1 MRRMDRR
8 EFLIC
13 TVAGTSMA
21 GSVRNAIAQGAP
33 PPASPLGKNTPAS
46 VVAPAAAQPRV
57 VAVKMLTPP
66 VAPVAPVVEQ
76 LHKAGITAV
85 FARIDDFFADATVE
99 RNVREFRKL
108 LGDAGIQF
116 YNTVPVFLDPAALA
130 KDPSLVG
137 YGSMGNPSKSTEADW
152 LQFVCPTRPDYRKQR
167 ISWFASLVREL
178 HPDGLSLDFIRY
190 FIYWE
195 AVAPD
200 RTGDSIEKFCFCDY
214 CLRLMTA
221 ELGFHFP
228 ADAGTRQA
236 KAAWVLANHREE
248 WTAWKCEKITSMVRE
263 SAAAA
268 KAIEPELKIS
278 LHGVP
283 WVENDYDHGL
293 RVVVGQDL
301 EKLASYVD
309 IFGPMCYFE
318 MLDRPPE
325 WVHDVVVDY
334 FRLTGKPPLPSVQ
347 ASEFRR
353 QPVAVETI
361 RKHFQAGFE
370 SPSAGVN
377 VFEWNSLRND
387 PEKIA
392 ILQET
397 ARGHSLAGAA
407 RRQTAVE
414 R

>member
-1 MRRMDRR
+1 MDRR

-13 TVAGTSMA
+13 TAAGAAAMA
-21 GSVRNAIAQGAP
+21 GSARNAIAQEARPPAP
-33 PPASPLGKNTPAS
+33 PLDNGILSP
-46 VVAPAAAQPRV
+46 VVSSAVAQGRV

-66 VAPVAPVVEQ
+66 LVPVAPVVEQ

-85 FARIDDFFADATVE
+85 FARIDDFFADTTVE

-108 LGDAGIQF
+108 LRDAGIQF
-116 YNTVPVFLDPAALA
+116 YITVPVFLNPDALA

-137 YGSMGNPSKSTEADW
+137 YGSMGNPSKSTEAAW

-167 ISWFASLVREL
+167 IAWFVSLVREV

-228 ADAGTRQA
+228 ADAVTRQA

-248 WTAWKCEKITSMVRE
+248 WTAWKCEKITSMVRD

-268 KAIEPELKIS
+268 KAMQPELKIS
-278 LHGVP
+278 LHGIP
-283 WVENDYDHGL
+283 WMENDYDHGL
-293 RVVVGQDL
+293 RVIVGQDL
-301 EKLASYVD
+301 EKLAPYVD
-309 IFGPMCYFE
+309 IFGPMCYFQ
-318 MLDRPPE
+318 MLHRPPE
-325 WVHDVVVDY
+325 WVHDVVLDY
-334 FRLTGKPPLPSVQ
+334 FRLTGKAPLPSVE
-347 ASEFRR
+347 ASGSRR
-353 QPVAVETI
+353 NPVAVETI
-361 RKHFQAGFE
+361 RKHFLAGFE
-370 SPSAGVN
+370 LPSAGVN

-392 ILQET
+392 ILQE
-397 ARGHSLAGAA
+397 A
-407 RRQTAVE
+407 RRGRWLAEAPE